1 MKQRREYTD
10 DYEKNYHIYACNTT
24 KEVSNQTDEL
34 TIFITV
40 FDALLGLRS

>member
-1 MKQRREYTD
+1 MKQRPEYAE
-10 DYEKNYHIYACNTT
+10 DYEKNYHTYVCNTT